1 MLEINGRKKP
11 VSAKVITCMLYFRTF
26 MTHAIMRGHYHS
38 RHTIGFGMYQGNTI
52 QANTLFGER
61 DLFII
66 LYTMPKNFKNFK
78 NWALRLKMQQQKI
91 KTGTERV

>member
-1 MLEINGRKKP
+1 MYALLSYIYDPRYHER
-11 VSAKVITCMLYFRTF
+11 A
-26 MTHAIMRGHYHS
+26 YHS

-91 KTGTERV
+91 QTGTERV